1 MKSQCEIETAIGIA
15 LTQFE
20 QDYIGRGPRRIDVR
34 LIDDCLLCRLHD
46 VLTAVEQHL
55 AKSTPP
61 GTECNLLKE
70 IRTRRIKAARPALE
84 SLVERI
90 TGNKVVSLQ
99 YDINTVS
106 GDEIVLFVLAERL
119 NNAGPTEIA
128 CAKTA
133 CGRATPFP
141 CSSDD
146 ADER

>member
-1 MKSQCEIETAIGIA
+1 MKSQYDIEAAIGIA

-20 QDYIGRGPRRIDVR
+20 QNYMGRGPKRIDIR
-34 LIDDCLLCRLHD
+34 LIDDCLLCRMHD
-46 VLTAVEQHL
+46 VLTAVEQYL

-61 GTECNLLKE
+61 DTECNLLKE

-119 NNAGPTEIA
+119 NNAGPAETA
-128 CAKTA
+128 RATTA
-133 CGRATPFP
+133 CGRAKPFP

-146 ADER
+146 PGER